1 MTQSTT
7 KLDHLKSWQKDRFGM
22 FIHWGIYSMVG
33 INEWCRPSK
42 GTLSHHSVK
51 SDVLSMKRRFLY

>member
-1 MTQSTT
+1 MNSI
-7 KLDHLKSWQKDRFGM
+7 KIWQKDRFGM